1 MLYYH
6 QMMTEELE
14 MRANLVIEKE
24 KVNKKEE
31 EEINK

>member
-1 MLYYH
+1 
-6 QMMTEELE
+6 MTEELE

-24 KVNKKEE
+24 KVNKEKEEEEEEE

>member
-1 MLYYH
+1 
-6 QMMTEELE
+6 MTEELE

-24 KVNKKEE
+24 NNKEKEEEEE

>member
-1 MLYYH
+1 
-6 QMMTEELE
+6 MTEELE

-24 KVNKKEE
+24 KVNKEEEE